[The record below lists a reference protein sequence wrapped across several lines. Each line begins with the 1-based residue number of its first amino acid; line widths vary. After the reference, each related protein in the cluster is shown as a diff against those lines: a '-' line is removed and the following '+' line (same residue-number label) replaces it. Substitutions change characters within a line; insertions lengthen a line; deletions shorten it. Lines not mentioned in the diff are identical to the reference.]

1 VRFSFAT
8 SEAALREGFDRIE
21 RLVEQIN
28 REKERR

>member
-21 RLVEQIN
+21 RLVQQMN
-28 REKERR
+28 RNKERQ